1 MFEIGFLGT
10 RAPLYMDI
18 VTLFFAMLPFLLF
31 ISIMFAVKKD
41 FKKHYTSQIAIY
53 IVTLVVVLI
62 FEIGVRV
69 DGGYLK
75 YVQESSTNQTFLNSF
90 LIVHI
95 IIALFSVIAWSILL
109 VNSYK
114 GYLKEN
120 SFNATN
126 HKKRAKL
133 VTLGLFITSLMGVS
147 IYYFLF
153 V

>member
-1 MFEIGFLGT
+1 MFELGFLGT

-18 VTLFFAMLPFLLF
+18 VTLYFALLPFFLF
-31 ISIMFAVKKD
+31 VSIRFAIKKD
-41 FKKHYTSQIAIY
+41 FKKHYTSQIIIY
-53 IVTLVVVLI
+53 LMTLVMVVI

-75 YVQESSTNQTFLNSF
+75 YVQESSTNQTFLSTF

-95 IIALFSVIAWSILL
+95 IIALLSVIGWSILL

-114 GYLKEN
+114 GYLKDD
-120 SFNATN
+120 SFNPTS
-126 HKKRAKL
+126 HKRRAKL
-133 VTLGLFITSLMGVS
+133 VTLGLFVTSLMGVS

-153 V
+153 

>member
-18 VTLFFAMLPFLLF
+18 VTIFFALLPLLLFF
-31 ISIMFAVKKD
+31 SIRFAIKKD
-41 FKKHYTSQIAIY
+41 IKKHYISQIITY
-53 IVTLVVVLI
+53 LTTLVMVVV

-75 YVQESSTNQTFLNSF
+75 YVQESSVNLSFLNTFL
-90 LIVHI
+90 IIHI
-95 IIALFSVIAWSILL
+95 IIATLSVIAWSILL

-114 GYLKEN
+114 SYKKELI
-120 SFNATN
+120 FNATT
-126 HKKRAKL
+126 HKKRAKI
-133 VTLGLFITSLMGVS
+133 VTLALVLTSFMGVGM
-147 IYYFLF
+147 YYFLF